1 MAQPP
6 EERRPPLTPQLAL
19 RVAIIGSFA
28 LALFAIIFFRLW
40 FLQVL
45 SGDQYLAQAQ
55 GNRTRDIGI
64 AASRGEILD
73 RAGNILVDSQ
83 RTLDVQISPPDLPVR
98 PSPSDLTAPPRR
110 DAALYGRLASVLD
123 VPTRRKACK
132 VAGVGTARLSPIACD
147 VAQQQALLPYANVTI
162 KTGVSKDVQYY
173 LAERQSQFPGVTVA
187 RAYLRQYPLNQV
199 AAQLFGTVGPINAQE
214 VKETRYRGVSQNA
227 IVGQSGL
234 EWYYDRYLRG
244 VDGAERVQVD
254 SLGRFTRYLSARSPV
269 TGHNIR
275 LSLDV
280 GLQTVGQQAL
290 AQTIAN
296 NPPANGGAFV
306 ALNPVNGEVY
316 AMGSNPTF
324 NPNIFTK
331 RITESQYKALNNPA
345 NNFPLINRA
354 IQSAGPTGSTFK
366 PITATAALETGVW
379 TPDQTYDDTGQFCI
393 GVECRRNAG
402 GAANGVLDLVNA
414 IRVSDDVFFYNLG
427 ALLNADSAKHPN
439 GGGLQHW
446 ASLYG
451 IGKRTGIDLGGEV
464 SGNLPSPR
472 WRARIDRLE
481 RECELGTGP
490 YKGHGRHSSCGIADG
505 RPWSIGDNIN
515 LAVGQGDVQVTPL
528 QLAVAYSAIANYGKV
543 VRPHLGLDVEEPDG
557 TVLQKIDPAPAR
569 QMPVNRSDL
578 DLIRAGL
585 HDAAQTAGGTSDDV
599 FGNFPEQVYG
609 KTGTAQYN
617 NQQDYSWYAC
627 FVPPSA
633 TTKPIVVVVWVEQ
646 GGFGAVAAAP
656 AARQILSQWFF
667 GKPGQYVA
675 GASKTL

>member
-1 MAQPP
+1 MAQIP

-19 RVAIIGSFA
+19 RVAVVGSFA

-45 SGDQYLAQAQ
+45 SGDQYLAQARV
-55 GNRTRDIGI
+55 NRTRQIGI

-73 RAGNILVDSQ
+73 RGGNILVDSEG
-83 RTLDVQISPPDLPVR
+83 TLDVQISPPDLPVR
-98 PSPSDLTAPPRR
+98 PTPSDLAKPPRR

-123 VPTRRKACK
+123 IPTRPKACR
-132 VAGVGTARLSPIACD
+132 VAGLGTVRLSPIGCD
-147 VAQQQALLPYANVTI
+147 VAQQQALLPYANVTV
-162 KTGVSKDVQYY
+162 KADVTKYVQYY
-173 LAERQSQFPGVTVA
+173 LAERQTQFPGVSVA
-187 RAYLRQYPLNQV
+187 RAYVRRYPLKEV

-214 VKETRYRGVSQNA
+214 VKESRYRGVSQNA
-227 IVGQSGL
+227 IIGQSGL

-244 VDGAERVQVD
+244 EDGAERLQVD
-254 SLGRFTRYLSARSPV
+254 ALGRFTRYLSARSPV
-269 TGHNIR
+269 SGHNLR

-280 GLQTVGQQAL
+280 GLQKVGQQAL

-324 NPNIFTK
+324 NPNVFTK
-331 RITESQYKALNNPA
+331 RISEAQYKALNNPA
-345 NNFPLINRA
+345 NGFPLINRA

-366 PITATAALETGVW
+366 PITATAALESGVW
-379 TPDQTYDDTGQFCI
+379 SPGDTYDDTGQFCVY
-393 GVECRRNAG
+393 GECRRNAG
-402 GAANGVLDLVNA
+402 GAANGVVDLVNA

-427 ALLNADSAKHPN
+427 ALLNADPIRHPN
-439 GGGLQHW
+439 GGALQHW
-446 ASLYG
+446 ARLYG
-451 IGKRTGIDLGGEV
+451 IGKSTGIDLGGEV
-464 SGNLPSPR
+464 NGNLPSPR
-472 WRARIDRLE
+472 WRAHVNKLE

-505 RPWSIGDNIN
+505 RQWAIGDNIN

-543 VRPHLGLDVEEPDG
+543 VRPHLGLDVEQPDG
-557 TVLQKIDPAPAR
+557 TVLQKIDPPPTR
-569 QMPVNRSDL
+569 QLPVNHSYL

-617 NQQDYSWYAC
+617 GQQDYSWYVC

-633 TTKPIVVVVWVEQ
+633 TSKPILVAVWVEQ

-656 AARQILSQWFF
+656 AAREILSQWFF
-667 GKPGQYVA
+667 GKPGQYLS
-675 GASKTL
+675 GSSKTL